1 MIVGRCYGNFLMRQA
16 SCLGQR
22 QKGLWSTRSNQSRLQ
37 RPGDPRVGAWDPWL
51 SAPENMV
58 HGTHNA
64 LVTAAALA
72 TEQPGCCRQLVLARR
87 RACPTVEWVERIQG
101 LLQSVKLGASLTI
114 QTWFRLLGKLTA
126 ASAITQVGLLH
137 LRPQHGAS
145 STQMGH
151 DRGHSQVT
159 CGGRADFCC
168 MVFLSAQSQRGK
180 RR

>member
-1 MIVGRCYGNFLMRQA
+1 MFTLMFIFISCFFLLFIFTKIPCYTQYR
-16 SCLGQR
+16 
-22 QKGLWSTRSNQSRLQ
+22 
-37 RPGDPRVGAWDPWL
+37 RPPL
-51 SAPENMV
+51 SACV
-58 HGTHNA
+58 WT
-64 LVTAAALA
+64 VS
-72 TEQPGCCRQLVLARR
+72 VLMQ
-87 RACPTVEWVERIQG
+87 ACPTVEWVERIQG
-101 LLQSVKLGASLTI
+101 LLQSVNLGASLTI

-126 ASAITQVGLLH
+126 ASAITQLGLLH

-180 RR
+180 RH